1 MRMRMTKKF
10 HRCDDT
16 CKVNHKPKASSPKI
30 IKKIIEKKLVV
41 QPTPSR
47 KLAKK
52 TEVIIDIMEIVEK
65 INNAN
70 ETNKVLEKTLIN
82 LRKLEKDIAN

>member
-1 MRMRMTKKF
+1 MTKRF

-16 CKVNHKPKASSPKI
+16 CKVNHAKASSPKKI
-30 IKKIIEKKLVV
+30 EKIIEKKLKV
-41 QPTPSR
+41 QPIKPH
-47 KLAKK
+47 KLEKK
-52 TEVIIDIMEIVEK
+52 TEVIIDIMEIVDK